1 MSIDEPIDMA
11 ELGEDD
17 IKKRRPKPF
26 RYIDNER
33 EIQEELEIDKT
44 PQFTLMKVSDE
55 AKITMNEGRLANL
68 ENAEKIEDVIKKH
81 EGIRRQ
87 NLEDAESYSIN

>member
-1 MSIDEPIDMA
+1 MSIDDPIDMT
-11 ELGEDD
+11 ELGEDE

-68 ENAEKIEDVIKKH
+68 ENAEKIEDIIKKH

-87 NLEDAESYSIN
+87 NIEDSESYSIN

>member
-81 EGIRRQ
+81 EGNRRR

>member
-1 MSIDEPIDMA
+1 
-11 ELGEDD
+11 
-17 IKKRRPKPF
+17 
-26 RYIDNER
+26 
-33 EIQEELEIDKT
+33 
-44 PQFTLMKVSDE
+44 MKVSDE